1 MKLAVFASIL
11 TLGAAPALAASV
23 QNLFPARRCGDTH
36 FDAAVEARNQQLI
49 QAYSQKA
56 VLHAPRN
63 RSVPVY
69 WHTITDGATGPL
81 TPSQIQAQ
89 IDVLNQDYA
98 KSGYVFHL
106 ADSDSTSNPDWF
118 HNLDLG
124 QPQERAMKTSLH
136 RGSAD
141 ALNFYTVGFDNGE
154 LGFAMGPFNYSTNP
168 WRDGVVINYGTLP
181 GGHMAPFN
189 LGRTATH
196 EVGHWLGLFHVFEG
210 GCSGG
215 GDLVDDTPP
224 QSRHTF
230 GCPSSQDS
238 CAGGGADS
246 IHNFM
251 DYSIDSCMNEF
262 TKGQNR
268 RMHALTLA
276 YRGL

>member
-23 QNLFPARRCGDTH
+23 QNLFPARRCGNTH

-69 WHTITDGATGPL
+69 WHTITDGATGAL

-168 WRDGVVINYGTLP
+168 WRDGVVINYG
-181 GGHMAPFN
+181 
-189 LGRTATH
+189 
-196 EVGHWLGLFHVFEG
+196 

-230 GCPSSQDS
+230 GCPTSQDS